1 MHVLLASIYFSTK
14 PFLVQQNQSTFRL
27 IRSEYPAVWAWIR
40 KFEDLSGLETAHC
53 DNAEF
58 LREILSF
65 AGEVYLPFLAANSA
79 ALDSGDK
86 EVSVSLW
93 REDPILHT
101 QPTFKYQQK
110 CFKRIRQSYAE
121 LLPDQKERA
130 KKLLDG
136 TDCTKFLE

>member
-1 MHVLLASIYFSTK
+1 MFT
-14 PFLVQQNQSTFRL
+14 
-27 IRSEYPAVWAWIR
+27 
-40 KFEDLSGLETAHC
+40 
-53 DNAEF
+53 
-58 LREILSF
+58 
-65 AGEVYLPFLAANSA
+65 GEVNFPFLAANSA
-79 ALDSGDK
+79 ALDAGSK

-101 QPTFKYQQK
+101 QPAFKYQQK

-121 LLPDQKERA
+121 LTPDYKERA